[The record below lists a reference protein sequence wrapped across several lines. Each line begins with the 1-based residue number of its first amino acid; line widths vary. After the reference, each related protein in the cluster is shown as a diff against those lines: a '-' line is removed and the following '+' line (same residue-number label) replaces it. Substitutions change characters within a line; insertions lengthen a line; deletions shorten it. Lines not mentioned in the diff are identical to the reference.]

1 MSQRQLK
8 AVMFTDL
15 VGFSTWMQS
24 VEVMTSLATT
34 STSRRELNRLQVPV
48 GSVLQLPCMRRFGVK
63 SIRRLTLWGNQYS
76 VLYPPGNRVSRISP
90 TLLLSSVQSHPRSPP
105 V

>member
-1 MSQRQLK
+1 
-8 AVMFTDL
+8 
-15 VGFSTWMQS
+15 
-24 VEVMTSLATT
+24 MTSLATT

-76 VLYPPGNRVSRISP
+76 V
-90 TLLLSSVQSHPRSPP
+90 
-105 V
+105 